1 MENNTPRA
9 ATQSQW
15 EDLPKKIQA
24 QQYKPVATITY
35 SYNDFQN
42 VWSNLNTSNY
52 SSGYTRETAFMEN
65 FPWELSVDFNDLKNY
80 LNIELEDGAP
90 STQQYS
96 SVPITFQLQSYLG
109 TGDAREYID
118 KQFGDGAIT
127 FSNYPAIDDIQITVQ
142 PFGQSV
148 SWGGSRRS
156 VGEDA
161 YVFIRENNVS
171 NLFSFSRNET
181 SYQLTTFPIN
191 FTATPDFTNGVVA
204 FSNTYNIAPF
214 DLSVGSYN
222 ATWRDLCEQ
231 VVQGVFPTIRLA
243 GNWYTKSNT
252 DTVQILEGR
261 VFNRSGAGREGTAI
275 DLTTLISFSPE
286 GVNNMPNTYNMDCLA
301 TLRLHQN
308 YALETIATKMVGS
321 GSGGG
326 ETMIV
331 TLTQTTIGQY
341 SDVWVWSSN
350 YTFAQL
356 TANPDAIR
364 VFVNDWCY
372 ASEGNIKPTDTKVRT
387 SGQSTEIYLVRDL
400 AGVEMSFELHQ
411 PQEIEGQTVNPAIFN
426 VTNFVDKDKTALLIL
441 PTLTLADNATYI
453 PDGTTIT
460 LQTLSSDKEMYSVS
474 GSSDCYPHERIING
488 NFMILPVKRKV
499 GSGASSWVE
508 EECLVMSASRRGTS
522 NVSDSYIY
530 KTFMFNGEYYKMTL
544 TSDSYPN
551 VVYTITKIPGGQ
563 TYTAGDG
570 ISITN
575 GVISCTFAN
584 GNGVSY

>member
-15 EDLPKKIQA
+15 EDLPKRIQA
-24 QQYKPVATITY
+24 QQHKPVATITY

-52 SSGYTRETAFMEN
+52 SSGYTSESAFMQN

-80 LNIELEDGAP
+80 LNIELEDGEP

-96 SVPITFQLQSYLG
+96 SMPVAFQLRSYLG
-109 TGDAREYID
+109 EGDSREYID
-118 KQFGDGAIT
+118 TQFGDGAIA

-191 FTATPDFTNGVVA
+191 FTATPDFANGVVA

-231 VVQGVFPTIRLA
+231 VIQGVFPTIRLA

-308 YALETIATKMVGS
+308 YALETISTKIVGS
-321 GSGGG
+321 GSGG
-326 ETMIV
+326 V
-331 TLTQTTIGQY
+331 
-341 SDVWVWSSN
+341 SDVQVNGVSVVNNGVANIGYATSS
-350 YTFAQL
+350 TGGVIKGSTTTGTGITSAGVL
-356 TANPDAIR
+356 
-364 VFVNDWCY
+364 Y
-372 ASEGNIKPTDTKVRT
+372 ASSVNYNSYNNASTYYFVSKGTLENVIEGK
-387 SGQSTEIYLVRDL
+387 GLVNQADL
-400 AGVEMSFELHQ
+400 ANKQ
-411 PQEIEGQTVNPAIFN
+411 
-426 VTNFVDKDKTALLIL
+426 D
-441 PTLTLADNATYI
+441 TL
-453 PDGTTIT
+453 
-460 LQTLSSDKEMYSVS
+460 
-474 GSSDCYPHERIING
+474 
-488 NFMILPVKRKV
+488 
-499 GSGASSWVE
+499 
-508 EECLVMSASRRGTS
+508 
-522 NVSDSYIY
+522 
-530 KTFMFNGEYYKMTL
+530 
-544 TSDSYPN
+544 
-551 VVYTITKIPGGQ
+551 
-563 TYTAGDG
+563 TAGDG
-570 ISITN
+570 ISITD

-584 GNGVSY
+584 GNGISY

>member
-1 MENNTPRA
+1 MENNTPRT

-15 EDLPKKIQA
+15 EDLPKKIQV
-24 QQYKPVATITY
+24 QKYKPVATITY

-42 VWSNLNTSNY
+42 VWDNFNASNY
-52 SSGYTRETAFMEN
+52 SSGYSSGTAFMTN

-80 LNIELEDGAP
+80 LNIEPYDEVPSSQQLSYVPLTFQFQDYYEYDGEREYGYP
-90 STQQYS
+90 RFGNGY
-96 SVPITFQLQSYLG
+96 ITFY
-109 TGDAREYID
+109 
-118 KQFGDGAIT
+118 
-127 FSNYPAIDDIQITVQ
+127 NYPEVDDVEITIR
-142 PFGQSV
+142 PFDQS
-148 SWGGSRRS
+148 SSSGSS
-156 VGEDA
+156 FENIEKDKLI
-161 YVFIRENNVS
+161 FIRENNVS
-171 NLFSFSRNET
+171 NLFSFTINST
-181 SYQLTTFPIN
+181 SYQLTTFPIR
-191 FTATPDFTNGVVA
+191 FDATPDFTNGVIA
-204 FSNTYNIAPF
+204 FSNTYNIEPY
-214 DLSVGSYN
+214 DLNIGAYN
-222 ATWRDLCEQ
+222 VTWRDLCEQ
-231 VVQGVFPTIRLA
+231 VIQGEFPTIRLA
-243 GNWYTKSNT
+243 GDWATKTNT

-261 VFNRSGAGREGTAI
+261 VLNRNSAGTGGSAI
-275 DLTTLISFSPE
+275 DLTALISISPE
-286 GVNNMPNTYNMDCLA
+286 GINNMPNTYNMDCLA
-301 TLRLHQN
+301 TLRLHKN
-308 YALETIATKMVGS
+308 YALETISTKMLGS

-341 SDVWVWSSN
+341 SDVWVWSSD

-387 SGQSTEIYLVRDL
+387 SEQSTEIYLVRDL
-400 AGVEMSFELHQ
+400 AGVEMSFILRQ

-441 PTLTLADNATYI
+441 PTLTLADNATSI

-460 LQTLSSDKEMYSVS
+460 LQTLSSDKEMYSVN
-474 GSSDCYPHERIING
+474 GNSDCYPHERIING

-522 NVSDSYIY
+522 NVADSYIY

-563 TYTAGDG
+563 TYTAGTG
-570 ISITN
+570 IDITN

>member
-15 EDLPKKIQA
+15 EDLPKRIQA

-52 SSGYTRETAFMEN
+52 SSGYTRESAFMQN

-148 SWGGSRRS
+148 SRGGSRRS

-191 FTATPDFTNGVVA
+191 FTATPDFANGVVA

-321 GSGGG
+321 GSGG
-326 ETMIV
+326 I
-331 TLTQTTIGQY
+331 
-341 SDVWVWSSN
+341 SDVQVNGVSVVNNGVANIGYATSS
-350 YTFAQL
+350 TGGVIKGSSTTGTGITSAGVL
-356 TANPDAIR
+356 
-364 VFVNDWCY
+364 Y
-372 ASEGNIKPTDTKVRT
+372 ASSVNYNAYNNANIYYFVSKGTLENVIEGKGLADQT
-387 SGQSTEIYLVRDL
+387 DL
-400 AGVEMSFELHQ
+400 ANKQ
-411 PQEIEGQTVNPAIFN
+411 
-426 VTNFVDKDKTALLIL
+426 DKL
-441 PTLTLADNATYI
+441 
-453 PDGTTIT
+453 
-460 LQTLSSDKEMYSVS
+460 
-474 GSSDCYPHERIING
+474 
-488 NFMILPVKRKV
+488 
-499 GSGASSWVE
+499 
-508 EECLVMSASRRGTS
+508 
-522 NVSDSYIY
+522 
-530 KTFMFNGEYYKMTL
+530 
-544 TSDSYPN
+544 
-551 VVYTITKIPGGQ
+551 
-563 TYTAGDG
+563 TAGDG
-570 ISITN
+570 ISITD

-584 GNGVSY
+584 GNGISY

>member
-15 EDLPKKIQA
+15 EDLPKRIQA
-24 QQYKPVATITY
+24 QQHKPVATIMY
-35 SYNDFQN
+35 SYNDSQN

-52 SSGYTRETAFMEN
+52 SSGYARETAFMEN

-80 LNIELEDGAP
+80 LNIELEDGTP
-90 STQQYS
+90 SVQQYS
-96 SVPITFQLQSYLG
+96 SVPVAFQLRSYLG
-109 TGDAREYID
+109 DGDTREYID
-118 KQFGDGAIT
+118 TQFGDGAIA

-142 PFGQSV
+142 PFGQV
-148 SWGGSRRS
+148 ASWGGSRRS
-156 VGEDA
+156 VGEDT

-171 NLFSFSRNET
+171 NLFSFARSET

-191 FTATPDFTNGVVA
+191 FTATPDFANGVVA

-261 VFNRSGAGREGTAI
+261 VFNRSGAGQGGGAI

-308 YALETIATKMVGS
+308 YALETISTKIVGS

-341 SDVWVWSSN
+341 SDVWVWSSD

-372 ASEGNIKPTDTKVRT
+372 ASEGNIKPTDAKVDT

-400 AGVEMSFELHQ
+400 AGVEMSFVLRQ

-522 NVSDSYIY
+522 NVADSYIY

-563 TYTAGDG
+563 TYTAGTG
-570 ISITN
+570 IDITN

>member
-15 EDLPKKIQA
+15 EDLPKRIQA

-52 SSGYTRETAFMEN
+52 SSGHTSESAFMQN

-96 SVPITFQLQSYLG
+96 SVPITFQLQSYIG
-109 TGDAREYID
+109 AGSSREYID

-142 PFGQSV
+142 PFGQV
-148 SWGGSRRS
+148 ASWGGSRRS

-191 FTATPDFTNGVVA
+191 FTATPDFANGVVA

-214 DLSVGSYN
+214 DLNVGSYN

-243 GNWYTKSNT
+243 GNWTSKTNT

-261 VFNRSGAGREGTAI
+261 VLNRSGVGREGTAI

-308 YALETIATKMVGS
+308 YALETISTKMVGS
-321 GSGGG
+321 GGGSTPLILTITPDQQTENFTWTGATIEEIHTTFDSGAEVLISVFGTVYRVTAVRYTTTVAELSVAVDAIHTLALRLYPNGQG
-326 ETMIV
+326 ESLEITLV
-331 TLTQTTIGQY
+331 YSETLAAALATKQNTLT
-341 SDVWVWSSN
+341 
-350 YTFAQL
+350 
-356 TANPDAIR
+356 
-364 VFVNDWCY
+364 
-372 ASEGNIKPTDTKVRT
+372 
-387 SGQSTEIYLVRDL
+387 
-400 AGVEMSFELHQ
+400 AG
-411 PQEIEGQTVNPAIFN
+411 T
-426 VTNFVDKDKTALLIL
+426 
-441 PTLTLADNATYI
+441 
-453 PDGTTIT
+453 
-460 LQTLSSDKEMYSVS
+460 
-474 GSSDCYPHERIING
+474 
-488 NFMILPVKRKV
+488 
-499 GSGASSWVE
+499 
-508 EECLVMSASRRGTS
+508 
-522 NVSDSYIY
+522 
-530 KTFMFNGEYYKMTL
+530 
-544 TSDSYPN
+544 
-551 VVYTITKIPGGQ
+551 
-563 TYTAGDG
+563 G
-570 ISITN
+570 ISITD

-584 GNGVSY
+584 GNGISY